1 MNPEK
6 ARQERNEYVVFML
19 TLSYG
24 ACAFGLIIE
33 SMIVG
38 WEAWAIPF
46 LVASTIFAWWIHL
59 THPFDEKGRVNALAS
74 VFYAITFYQGV
85 HESSL
90 FDVSLLICF
99 VFFMFSLADELR
111 VYDVGLIVYFGTIIY
126 QIVVHQGLEIFTDA
140 LTLSRMVLHIL
151 IVILSSR
158 FAKSMINGRQRAAEM
173 EGRIIRQLADM
184 NKRAD
189 GFMANVSHELRT
201 PINAV
206 TGLSSII
213 MERDKG
219 NDQSAE
225 MEAINKAGHRLSE
238 QVGDI
243 LDYTEIDNG
252 KLVLS
257 NDIYGIFAVINNVL
271 ENLRESA
278 ENDDVELVI
287 DVDAAVP
294 SKLCGDV
301 RRITK
306 ILWHLTDNAYKFTR
320 SGGIYIR
327 ITADKR
333 SYGVNLNIEVADTG
347 VGIPRED
354 QHMITLGHYQAD
366 TGKAASAGG
375 MGLGLSIVYGFAH
388 AMGGFVTL
396 NSTPGQGTSV
406 RVTIPQSVVDQTPCM
421 LVTDPEKFY
430 VVVFLK
436 SERFRE
442 PVVREYVEQMISHL
456 VRGLHTS
463 VKRVESLD
471 DLKQLL
477 TTTHPTHLFT
487 AEYEYEEDR
496 ALFKKIS
503 EETQVVVV
511 AGTGYTVEPD
521 SGVTL
526 LRKPFYGYPI
536 AGILNNLNI
545 DNDINPTGEAVE
557 VSFPGLSALVVD
569 DDDMNLVVANGIFTG
584 YEMNVVTATSGRES
598 IQIYENRDFDIVFM
612 DHMMPEMDGVETV
625 GHMARI
631 KMLKNRN
638 TRFVALTANAVSGA
652 KEMFLKNGFDGFL
665 PKPIE
670 TRALEQMLMNILPA
684 TMIRTR
690 HAEKKDIGETGAP
703 AADGRE
709 LGIMRL
715 MGDEKFYERLRNIFI
730 SEMQHNLRVFRSAYA
745 TGTMEP
751 YIIRLRALRDGART
765 IGEETI
771 ARQARRLELA
781 IASRDDIR
789 IRREHQEMCAFYEK
803 RVKELTADREREVSG
818 A

>member
-6 ARQERNEYVVFML
+6 ARQERNEYVIFVL

-24 ACAFGLIIE
+24 ACAFGLILE
-33 SMIVG
+33 SIIVG
-38 WEAWAIPF
+38 WESWAIPF

-59 THPFDEKGRVNALAS
+59 THPFNEKGRVYALAS

-126 QIVVHQGLEIFTDA
+126 QIVVHQGLEIFTNA
-140 LTLSRMVLHIL
+140 LTLSRMLLHIL
-151 IVILSSR
+151 IVILSAR
-158 FAKSMINGRQRAAEM
+158 FAKSMINGRQRSAEM

-184 NKRAD
+184 NRRAD

-219 NDQSAE
+219 YSQSTE
-225 MEAINKAGHRLSE
+225 MLAINKAGHRLSE

-243 LDYTEIDNG
+243 LDHTEIDNG

-257 NDIYGIFAVINNVL
+257 NDIYGIFTVINNVL
-271 ENLRESA
+271 ENLREPA
-278 ENDDVELVI
+278 ENNDLELVI

-294 SKLCGDV
+294 SKLSGDV

-327 ITADKR
+327 ITADMR
-333 SYGVNLNIEVADTG
+333 SYGVNLNIEVSDTG
-347 VGIPRED
+347 VGIPAED
-354 QHMITLGHYQAD
+354 QHMIALGHYQAD
-366 TGKAASAGG
+366 SGKAASAGG
-375 MGLGLSIVYGFAH
+375 MGLGLAIVYGFAH

-396 NSTPGQGTSV
+396 SSVPGQGTSV
-406 RVTIPQSVVDQTPCM
+406 RVTIPQAVVDQTPCL
-421 LVTDPEKFY
+421 LVTDPEKLY
-430 VVVFLK
+430 VVVFLEP
-436 SERFRE
+436 ERFKE
-442 PVVREYVEQMISHL
+442 PVVRDYIEQMISHL
-456 VRGLHTS
+456 VRGLHIS
-463 VKRVESLD
+463 IKRVGSLE

-487 AEYEYEEDR
+487 AQHEYDEDR
-496 ALFKKIS
+496 AYFKKIS
-503 EETQVVVV
+503 GESQVIVI
-511 AGTGYTVEPD
+511 ADKGYTVEPD
-521 SGVTL
+521 QGVTL

-536 AGILNNLNI
+536 AGILNDLNS
-545 DNDINPTGEAVE
+545 DNDIDPTGEVEE

-584 YEMNVVTATSGRES
+584 YGMNVVTATSGRES

-612 DHMMPEMDGVETV
+612 DHMMPEMDGVEAV

-652 KEMFLKNGFDGFL
+652 REMFLGNGFDGFL
-665 PKPIE
+665 AKPIE

-684 TMIRTR
+684 AMIRTR
-690 HAEKKDIGETGAP
+690 HADKKDTGGIGAP
-703 AADGRE
+703 ASDGRE

-715 MGDEKFYERLRNIFI
+715 MGDEKLYARLRDVFI
-730 SEMQHNLRVFRSAYA
+730 REVQHNLRVFRSAYA
-745 TGTMEP
+745 TGSMEP

-765 IGEETI
+765 IGEETL
-771 ARQARRLELA
+771 ARQARRLEIA
-781 IASRDDIR
+781 IASRDDVS
-789 IRREHQEMCAFYEK
+789 IRREHQELCAFYEK
-803 RVKELTADREREVSG
+803 RVKELTADSEREVSG